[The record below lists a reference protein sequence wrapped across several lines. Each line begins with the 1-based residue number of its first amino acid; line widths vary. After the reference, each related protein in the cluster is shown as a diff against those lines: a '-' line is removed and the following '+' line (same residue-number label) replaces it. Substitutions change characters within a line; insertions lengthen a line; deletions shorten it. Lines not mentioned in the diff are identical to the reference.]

1 MSVIQKIRDKGA
13 WFLFGFIAVAL
24 IAFILQDG
32 VGRGRGAFS
41 ASSTIGKVNG
51 TKIELG
57 EFDKKLNLYSQN
69 GQDRNSLIPQ
79 LWNMEVDRILLEQE
93 CDKLG
98 ITVTGK
104 EVADVLFGE
113 NSPLRREQ
121 QFVDENGKFK
131 ADEARQAFAQLKKTK
146 NAENL
151 QGVIQAYID
160 PIKQQALRSKYDAL
174 LQQSAYVPNWL
185 VEKQKAD
192 NSSISKINYV
202 FVPYTSISDS
212 TVKDI
217 SDNEIATYIKKHP
230 AGFEQKEATRSFA
243 YVTFSTSPSH
253 TDSLTVYN
261 QVLGLKN
268 EFANSSNTQNYLSR
282 VGSEIPF
289 LDAFLPKKD
298 LKMPNA
304 DSIKTLA
311 DGSTFG
317 PYLDGG
323 NFVIAKMLG
332 KRTLPDSVKVRHILV
347 KTEDK
352 RNPVLAD
359 SVAKKRIDSVE
370 ALAKAGTDFN
380 QLVQKYSDD
389 GGSKATKGEYD
400 FALQQFS
407 NISKEFAEATFYGKV
422 GDKVI
427 VKVENDAYS
436 GYHYIEVISQKN
448 FSDAVKIAYL
458 AKPIL
463 ASNETI
469 NIASTA
475 ALQFAAN
482 VKNKQQFDD
491 EASKQNKPVMI
502 AQEVKENDFSIPNF
516 QQEPV
521 RNLVRWLYENK
532 VNNVSE
538 PMEIGDNYVV
548 SIITGINNIGLK
560 SVAAARTQ
568 VEPFIRNEKKAKQII
583 ENKFKGSSL
592 EEYAS
597 SAAVNIEN
605 ADSVSFANPV
615 IGNIG
620 YDLKV
625 AGAAFNKDMVG
636 KVTTPI
642 AGNSGVVAIKVNSI
656 GAAPTM
662 QDDETIKQQILG
674 QMRNAAYRGMGALRN
689 AATIKDYRFK
699 VY

>member
-32 VGRGRGAFS
+32 VGRGSGAFS
-41 ASSTIGKVNG
+41 IGKVNG

-57 EFDKKLNLYSQN
+57 EFDQKLNLYSQN

-217 SDNEIATYIKKHP
+217 SDNEIAAYIKKHP

-243 YVTFSTSPSH
+243 YVTFSTSPSQ

-268 EFANSSNTQNYLSR
+268 EFTNSANTQNYLSR

-427 VKVENDAYS
+427 VKVENDAYA

-548 SIITGINNIGLK
+548 SIITGINNVGLK

-592 EEYAS
+592 EEYAN
-597 SAAVNIEN
+597 SAAVHVEN

>member
-32 VGRGRGAFS
+32 VGRGSGAFS
-41 ASSTIGKVNG
+41 ASSAIGKVNG

-57 EFDKKLNLYSQN
+57 EFDQKLNLYSQN

-217 SDNEIATYIKKHP
+217 SDNEIAAYIKKHP

-268 EFANSSNTQNYLSR
+268 EFTNSANTQNYLSR

-311 DGSTFG
+311 DGNTFG

-427 VKVENDAYS
+427 VKVENDAYA

-548 SIITGINNIGLK
+548 SIITGINNVGLK

-592 EEYAS
+592 EEYAN
-597 SAAVNIEN
+597 SAAVHVEN